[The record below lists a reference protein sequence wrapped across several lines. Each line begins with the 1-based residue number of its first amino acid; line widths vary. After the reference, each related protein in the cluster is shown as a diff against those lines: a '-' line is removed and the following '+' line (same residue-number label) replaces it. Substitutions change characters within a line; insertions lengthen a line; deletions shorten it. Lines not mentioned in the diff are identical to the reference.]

1 MLAYAPAEEKIFWL
15 ESGAGNP
22 GAMTASMGV

>member
-1 MLAYAPAEEKIFWL
+1 MTNAETVTTWL

-22 GAMTASMGV
+22 TAGYQTNDLDKE